1 MPSTTQDEKAAAKAR
16 YEEFFNAVQAMN
28 ARNAMIQFELS
39 PNPSLFRHMQKSD
52 SGSQLHFEFKS
63 KNSGSIFIIDH
74 KFFPDSWI
82 LKIPEKVSRD
92 DMVCMTDIILET
104 IAHPVGAHKDYEPK
118 MIICFPEDTS
128 EDEILQFVET
138 AQAKGI
144 EVHLFIGKPEDFEKI
159 SLKHQQVSKDLIAA
173 GDIDKVPGWTGL
185 LNTVMNTDGGRKG
198 EELMQRINS
207 DQRFAFRC

>member
-1 MPSTTQDEKAAAKAR
+1 MPDVIQDEKAAAKAR
-16 YEEFFNAVQAMN
+16 YEEFLNAVQAMN
-28 ARNAMIQFELS
+28 ARNAAIQFELA
-39 PNPSLFRHMQKSD
+39 PNPSLFKHLQNNSSD
-52 SGSQLHFEFKS
+52 SPLHYEFKS
-63 KNSGSIFIIDH
+63 KNSGSIFIIEQ

-82 LKIPEKVSRD
+82 LKVPEQVRKD
-92 DMVCMTDIILET
+92 DMDCMTYIILET

-118 MIICFPEDTS
+118 MITCFPEDTP
-128 EDEILQFVET
+128 EDEILQFVES

-144 EVHLFIGKPEDFEKI
+144 EVHLFIGKPSDFEKI

-207 DQRFAFRC
+207 DHRFAFRC